1 MFMTRVLSINN
12 LQTRVVLAAHK
23 ADVLSPS
30 IALLSSPAPSHQRP
44 SLPRCI
50 LVCIISSSSSS
61 PSFILNLKSHS
72 LALAWHPISP
82 HHREHPSQRIHHYR
96 ERLCAA
102 HLRLSL
108 SYSTASQP
116 TDMAWRK
123 RVPVYLLH
131 KSVVSIH
138 YADTSNSGAI
148 RSATPS
154 SFFFQ
159 VSNLSAS
166 LPICVRDSTR
176 GCTHVITAF

>member
-72 LALAWHPISP
+72 LALACYPISP

-96 ERLCAA
+96 ERLAPPTYA
-102 HLRLSL
+102 FHSVIVQLHSL
-108 SYSTASQP
+108 QI
-116 TDMAWRK
+116 WRGENVYQCTYYTSLWFQYTTLTQVILE
-123 RVPVYLLH
+123 RYVLPLHPV
-131 KSVVSIH
+131 
-138 YADTSNSGAI
+138 
-148 RSATPS
+148 S
-154 SFFFQ
+154 S
-159 VSNLSAS
+159 SKYPIS
-166 LPICVRDSTR
+166 LPVCLSVCEIAPVVAPT
-176 GCTHVITAF
+176 